1 MTSGIVMND
10 REALTAL
17 VYGDTFALYDSQAF
31 ELFLEPLRKRLQAN
45 GIDLD
50 VFRGQRCLDAGCGGG
65 RGSILMG
72 EAGAREVVG
81 VDLSPTNIESC
92 RKRAAQKGLTTLTF
106 ERASLASLPF
116 ADASFDVV
124 WCNGVLH
131 HTAEPD
137 QGLKEI
143 TRVLKPGGHM
153 WLYLYGSGGVYW
165 YVVDWIRE
173 LLAGVDVREC
183 IWQLRLMEM
192 PVGRIAE
199 WIDDWFTGY
208 LRRYTRADVVRRLD
222 ELGFENTAVLDRGVT
237 YDTSQR
243 RIGATDRERQL
254 MGEGDVRNF
263 CRKAAAP
270 SGDRYALPDPAD
282 RKGSPYEDGPAVT
295 QFAAPLAAIR
305 DRVDALQRARGHEI
319 NAYRILVARS
329 VHSRVR
335 SLLEDPRA
343 FDEAALHEHLSGVS
357 ALLREFAS

>member
-17 VYGDTFALYDSQAF
+17 VYGDTFALYDEKAF
-31 ELFLEPLRKRLQAN
+31 DEFLAPLRKRLAAN
-45 GIDLD
+45 AISAE
-50 VFRGQRCLDAGCGGG
+50 VFRGKRCLDAGCGGG

-81 VDLSPTNIESC
+81 VDLSPTNVESC
-92 RKRAAQKGLTTLTF
+92 TKRALQKGLPNLTF
-106 ERASLASLPF
+106 QRQSLVSLPF

-137 QGLKEI
+137 RALIEI
-143 TRVLKPGGHM
+143 ARVLKPGGHM

-173 LLAGVDVREC
+173 VLRGVDVREC

-208 LRRYTRADVVRRLD
+208 LRRYTRADVVQRLD
-222 ELGFENTAVLDRGVT
+222 ELGFTETAVLDRGVT
-237 YDTSQR
+237 YDTSER
-243 RIGATDRERQL
+243 RVGATDRERQL

-263 CRKAAAP
+263 CRKTSAP
-270 SGDRYALPDPAD
+270 SGERYVLPDPAD
-282 RKGSPYEDGPAVT
+282 RKGSPYVDGPAVT
-295 QFAAPLAAIR
+295 QFAAPLAAIAGTLDVLER
-305 DRVDALQRARGHEI
+305 SRGHEI

-335 SLLEDPRA
+335 TLLEDARA
-343 FDEAALHEHLSGVS
+343 FEEKALHEHLSAISV
-357 ALLREFAS
+357 LLREFAR